1 LLPPPHAHDKIG
13 PEQQKLLVEVPEA
26 EPASYLVRLP
36 PDYNHYRPHPVL
48 MVLQGARETPEALM
62 QAWEEQAARY
72 GFILVAPLWGKG
84 VRPQYEYTSQEHAI
98 VLGVLRDLRRRF
110 QVDSD
115 RVFLFGWEQGANMA
129 FDVGL
134 SHPDLFAG
142 VLPMCGTLRHFG
154 QRYATNGQYLPFY
167 IVEGDK
173 NGDNPKAARGLFKDW
188 IRGHYPSLYVEYKG
202 RASEWFSGEVP
213 QMMNWMSRKKRYH
226 PQRQLGRHHTSGVAG
241 TGEEFK
247 TMREGDNHF
256 YWLSTNAVTKSHLN
270 EYATYSKRI
279 LPATLQADLQVGNE
293 LEKTGAKIWSQF
305 NIRTSG
311 VKQVTLW
318 LEAGHIDFAKPVRI
332 RVNGQQVG
340 SDRLIPPSLQ
350 VLLENLAATGDRQ
363 RLYFAKVD
371 MRL

>member
-1 LLPPPHAHDKIG
+1 
-13 PEQQKLLVEVPEA
+13 
-26 EPASYLVRLP
+26 
-36 PDYNHYRPHPVL
+36 
-48 MVLQGARETPEALM
+48 
-62 QAWEEQAARY
+62 
-72 GFILVAPLWGKG
+72 
-84 VRPQYEYTSQEHAI
+84 
-98 VLGVLRDLRRRF
+98 
-110 QVDSD
+110 
-115 RVFLFGWEQGANMA
+115 
-129 FDVGL
+129 
-134 SHPDLFAG
+134 
-142 VLPMCGTLRHFG
+142 
-154 QRYATNGQYLPFY
+154 
-167 IVEGDK
+167 
-173 NGDNPKAARGLFKDW
+173 
-188 IRGHYPSLYVEYKG
+188 
-202 RASEWFSGEVP
+202 
-213 QMMNWMSRKKRYH
+213 MNWMIRKKRYH